1 MEIFIVGQ
9 FYCIAEIVQ
18 FLSKVGGKFL
28 FASFWQSKVKAK
40 SFFLF
45 KNIVPSS
52 FSTVLAYKAKQ
63 NVIHVFVLH
72 NLESKALLVFL
83 ENKLCIFYRIRH
95 FWYYLENK
103 ALLVLFREQG
113 TFCIIQR
120 TRHQQYSQRIRHFR
134 HYFEKKALF
143 VLFRE

>member
-1 MEIFIVGQ
+1 M
-9 FYCIAEIVQ
+9 
-18 FLSKVGGKFL
+18 GKFL

-113 TFCIIQR
+113 AFGII
-120 TRHQQYSQRIRHFR
+120 
-134 HYFEKKALF
+134 
-143 VLFRE
+143 